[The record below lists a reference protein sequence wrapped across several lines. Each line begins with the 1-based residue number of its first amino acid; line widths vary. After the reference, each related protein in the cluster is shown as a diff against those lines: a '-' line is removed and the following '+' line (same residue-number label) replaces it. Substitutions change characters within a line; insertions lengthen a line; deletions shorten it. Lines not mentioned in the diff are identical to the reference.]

1 MGGGARSA
9 ARRAMIGQ
17 STRPLVIR
25 PAVGTDL
32 PAITAIERAS
42 FSDPWTQDSFASAMS
57 LAHVRFLVAEAAD
70 DLSEGAAARRAGVV
84 PVLGYVVA
92 LLAADQ
98 GEIADIAVHSA
109 ARRRGIGRSLL
120 DRVMA
125 EAARLGVR
133 ALYLE
138 VRESNAAALALYQ
151 GAGFRPSG
159 RRSRYYRQPVE
170 DALVLRR
177 DLAPA

>member
-1 MGGGARSA
+1 MVIEQTAG
-9 ARRAMIGQ
+9 
-17 STRPLVIR
+17 TLLIR

-32 PAITAIERAS
+32 PAISAIERAS
-42 FSDPWTQDSFASAMS
+42 FSDPWTVDSFASAMS
-57 LAHVRFLVAEAAD
+57 LAHVHFLVAEETHHLMGRPTA
-70 DLSEGAAARRAGVV
+70 LRAGVL

-92 LLAADQ
+92 LLAADE
-98 GEIADIAVHSA
+98 GEIADLAVDAA

-125 EAARLGVR
+125 DAARRGVR

-138 VRESNAAALALYQ
+138 VRESNSAALALYQ
-151 GAGFRPSG
+151 GAGFRAMG
-159 RRSRYYRQPVE
+159 RRTGYYRQPPE

-177 DLAPA
+177 DLAPR